1 VTESFS
7 TFDEDPMRD
16 RTRKGAAVP
25 GFRPKAD
32 DVENKSAESA
42 NPVDR
47 TEEVQPTS
55 KSTFATA
62 VEASQPTPD
71 STSREPLPEGIPED
85 LIEGV
90 ILAEDLEADGPI
102 SGKSTFD
109 PPTGVLLMGEDKE
122 QDFDLR
128 GFETNNDPLL
138 ELRGIPDRIGDY
150 VIERMIGSGGMGR
163 VYLAK
168 HQTMQRTVAIK
179 TLPPEQSAQAW
190 AVERFYEEVR
200 AAARLLHPN
209 IATAFDAGHSNGVH
223 FLAME
228 YINGA
233 TLTSLVLAGG
243 PMTVAD
249 AVSAIR
255 GAARGLAHAHSAGV
269 VHRDVKPSNLM
280 RSSDG
285 TVKVVDLG
293 LALFAAPQHV
303 ISSRRDVNAKNSG
316 RLVGTIAFMSPEQLE
331 NPDNVD
337 ARSDIYSLG
346 ATLYFLL
353 TGRPPYD
360 GEFLDQIRGIRHD
373 PVPELFSV
381 RPDVDLRLEHVFRR
395 MMAKRPQERYASL
408 VEVLADL
415 ASYDTSEVS
424 VAWINAL
431 SLPNFA
437 NDTSTHRGGSTNGE
451 LAKVMGIDFGMFYAT
466 CAAAEPAGKVT
477 VLTPADEPRTQH
489 RLAVA
494 NGEPL
499 IFGDAAAA
507 RREQQPGSVLH
518 CIPLYVGQSK
528 VDHLINGRQ
537 CPAEVLLAI
546 QIRKLID
553 LCWSER
559 TFPHAVAL
567 TVPSSYDQFHRQ
579 ALIQAASIAG
589 IRSVRLVDRSLA
601 VLQSWRHDQTVRL
614 ESLTAE
620 ERIEEEEKAH
630 RPHVVISITGMAT
643 EVVICRYR
651 GSRIQQLS
659 AVGQWHYGAL
669 QWQQKLVDMVA
680 EACIQQHGFDPRVV
694 LQTATRLQVACERAL
709 PKFLL
714 LESVNIS
721 FQRAGRTFAIAVS
734 RADWLDACEPFTT
747 ELMQM
752 IDTALEAADID
763 ANRVSHCFLVGI
775 LTRMSATRT
784 RLATKFNAD
793 TEFTLI
799 ERTDIARGAAI
810 CVAGELPGRGDIPLP
825 PQASTTHDLGL
836 LVVDAKNRR
845 RIRPIIPR
853 GTAIPARTNR
863 RIAAGAATLQVLTV
877 VESSTWRETAWRSLG
892 GHRIELDESDAF
904 FEVTFEVNVDGRLI
918 IRRRDPNTGSTSML
932 PTLPPPTLSVE
943 EVQEWTEWVKELIPM
958 VKRRVM

>member
-1 VTESFS
+1 MHRVGMTPLHAILAELETTDTQHFVTDSFS
-7 TFDEDPMRD
+7 TFDDDPGKDHSRPD
-16 RTRKGAAVP
+16 
-25 GFRPKAD
+25 RPKPVRRELEPTRFEQPD
-32 DVENKSAESA
+32 DQA
-42 NPVDR
+42 
-47 TEEVQPTS
+47 
-55 KSTFATA
+55 
-62 VEASQPTPD
+62 ASSEKVWD
-71 STSREPLPEGIPED
+71 DEFLD
-85 LIEGV
+85 GV
-90 ILAEDLEADGPI
+90 ILASDLPDDASPTGEQP
-102 SGKSTFD
+102 FD
-109 PPTGVLLMGEDKE
+109 PPTGATHCHDGSED
-122 QDFDLR
+122 DVDVY
-128 GFETNNDPLL
+128 GFETDNNPQLG
-138 ELRGIPDRIGDY
+138 LRGIPERIGDY

-179 TLPPEQSAQAW
+179 TLPPEQSAQPW
-190 AVERFYEEVR
+190 AVDRFYEEVR

-209 IATAFDAGHSNGVH
+209 IATAFDAGHSNNVH

-233 TLTSLVLAGG
+233 TLTSLVASGG

-255 GAARGLAHAHSAGV
+255 GAARGLAHAHTAGV

-280 RSSDG
+280 RASDG

-303 ISSRRDVNAKNSG
+303 IQTRRDAQAKSSG

-353 TGRPPYD
+353 TGRPPYE
-360 GEFLDQIRGIRHD
+360 GEFLEQIRGIRSD

-415 ASYDTSEVS
+415 ASHDTNEMNA
-424 VAWINAL
+424 AWINAL
-431 SLPNFA
+431 SLPHFA

-451 LAKVMGIDFGMFYAT
+451 VAKVMGIDFGMFYAT
-466 CAAAEPAGKVT
+466 CASAEPAGKVA
-477 VLTPADEPRTQH
+477 VLTPTDEPRTQH
-489 RLAVA
+489 RLALA

-499 IFGDAAAA
+499 IFGDAAAS

-528 VDHLINGRQ
+528 VDHLIHGRH

-559 TFPHAVAL
+559 VLPHAVAI

-579 ALIQAASIAG
+579 ALMQAANIAG
-589 IRSVRLVDRSLA
+589 VRSVRLVDRSLA
-601 VLQSWRHDQTVRL
+601 VLQSWRHDQVVANADLSENERRD
-614 ESLTAE
+614 AE
-620 ERIEEEEKAH
+620 DKAQ
-630 RPHVVISITGMAT
+630 RPHVVISITGIAT
-643 EVVICRYR
+643 EVVVCRYR

-659 AVGQWHYGAL
+659 AVGQWHYGTL

-680 EACIQQHGFDPRVV
+680 EACMKQHGFDPRSM
-694 LQTATRLQVACERAL
+694 LQTATRLQVACERAM

-714 LESVNIS
+714 LETVNIS
-721 FQRAGRTFAIAVS
+721 FQRAGRAFAIAIS
-734 RADWLDACEPFTT
+734 RADWLEACEPFVA
-747 ELMQM
+747 ELTQM
-752 IDTALEAADID
+752 IDTALEAADVD

-775 LTRMSATRT
+775 LTRMSATRN
-784 RLATKFNAD
+784 RIAKKFSRE
-793 TEFTLI
+793 TEFTLV
-799 ERTDIARGAAI
+799 ERTDIARGASI

-825 PQASTTHDLGL
+825 PQSATTHDLGL

-863 RIAAGAATLQVLTV
+863 RIAAGAATLQILTL

-892 GHRIELDESDAF
+892 GHRISLEEREAF

-918 IRRRDPNTGSTSML
+918 VRRRDPNTGSTITL
-932 PTLPPPTLSVE
+932 PTLPQATLNAD
-943 EVQEWTEWVKELIPM
+943 EVLEWTEWVKDLIPLI
-958 VKRRVM
+958 KRRAAQS